1 MFPTVFFSHPKISGF
16 CHKFKLWKDS
26 DHLNDLSKSIL
37 SLVDPDTIKQILN
50 ECNVWIHSDA
60 SRDIQ
65 LVSIYDFEYPKYLKE
80 IYDPP
85 LVLAVKG
92 NKEVLKRNLI
102 SVVGTRKASPIS
114 RLATSL
120 VVEKLKSEHTD
131 LAIVSG
137 MALGIDRETF
147 VSSLD
152 LGVSVLGVLGTC
164 MDQEY
169 PPGNRDLYKK
179 VKEDPNSCLVTE
191 FVLKTEPAKW
201 TFPKRNRVISGLS
214 LHVYIMESGSKSG
227 TLSTAMSALSQNREI
242 HVFDHPLQF
251 DNSGGKNLLNDG
263 ANPILWEEIAR
274 DKGWIHYPVE
284 RSDEKIIEFAN
295 WKKEKDR
302 EKEFLRERNTTPLGR
317 GAHWISIL

>member
-1 MFPTVFFSHPKISGF
+1 MVDPKI
-16 CHKFKLWKDS
+16 
-26 DHLNDLSKSIL
+26 IEQ
-37 SLVDPDTIKQILN
+37 VLN
-50 ECNVWIHSDA
+50 ECYVWIHSERN
-60 SRDIQ
+60 RDIQ
-65 LVSIYDFEYPKYLKE
+65 LVSIYDSEYPGYLKE

-85 LVLAVKG
+85 LVLAVRG
-92 NKEVLKRNLI
+92 NKEVLKKDLI
-102 SVVGTRKASPIS
+102 SIVGTRKASPIS
-114 RLATSL
+114 RLATKL
-120 VVEKLKSEHTD
+120 IIEKLKSENAN

-147 VSSLD
+147 VSALE
-152 LGVSVLGVLGTC
+152 LGIPVLGVLGTC

-214 LHVYIMESGSKSG
+214 LHVYIMESGKKSG
-227 TLSTAMSALSQNREI
+227 TISTAMSALSQNREI
-242 HVFDHPLQF
+242 HVFDHPLQS

-263 ANPILWEEIAR
+263 ANPIFWEEIAAN
-274 DKGWIHYPVE
+274 KGWIHYPQE
-284 RSDEKIIEFAN
+284 RGDGKTIGFAD
-295 WKKEKDR
+295 WKKEKDCER
-302 EKEFLRERNTTPLGR
+302 EFLRERNTTPLGR

>member
-1 MFPTVFFSHPKISGF
+1 MVFFSHPKISGF
-16 CHKFKLWKDS
+16 CHKHKLWKDS
-26 DHLNDLSKSIL
+26 DDLNGLSKAIL
-37 SLVDPDTIKQILN
+37 SLAGRDTIKQILD
-50 ECNVWIHSDA
+50 ECCVWIHSETNK
-60 SRDIQ
+60 DIQ
-65 LVSIYDFEYPKYLKE
+65 LVSIYDSGYPRYLKE

-85 LVLAVKG
+85 LVLAVRG
-92 NKEVLKRNLI
+92 NKEVLKKNLV
-102 SVVGTRKASPIS
+102 SVVGTRKVSPVS
-114 RLATSL
+114 RLATRL

-131 LAIVSG
+131 LTIVSG
-137 MALGIDRETF
+137 MALGIDREAF
-147 VSSLD
+147 VSALD
-152 LGVSVLGVLGTC
+152 LGIPVLGVLGTC

-169 PPGNRDLYKK
+169 PPGNRDLYKR
-179 VKEDPNSCLVTE
+179 VKQDPSSCLVTE
-191 FVLKTEPAKW
+191 FVLKTEPARW

-263 ANPILWEEIAR
+263 ANPILWEEIAK
-274 DKGWIHYPVE
+274 DKGWIHYPAE
-284 RSDEKIIEFAN
+284 RSDERTIGFAD